1 METKQ
6 KKTKLVISMLA
17 LGLLLWSASI
27 VHGAQYLTVNGQDVT
42 SITLELGQSRM
53 VEIVSTD
60 STSYEAYVGFYMAPV
75 IGDFSPLEIKPEAGK
90 GAQVA
95 KYSTPGFRGYHVM
108 TGSGMIIPSPG
119 VHFVF
124 QFEAQ
129 QVGETDIK
137 LYDETL
143 KIELDSLHIT
153 VIPAP
158 MGTAFIYQGRLLD
171 DNNPTD
177 GPYDFEFKLYDSPVS
192 GNQLAGTIDINDL
205 DVIDGYFTVQLDFND
220 PNVFNGD
227 ACWLDIG
234 VRPGD
239 GSSFTMLSPRQ
250 QLTPAPYA
258 IYAENA
264 GPDSDWMVSGD
275 NMYSIPS
282 GNVGIGT
289 TSPESSLHIKSQQP
303 EVRIEESDQGD
314 KKWHIAGYNSGLV
327 FAETGEGNA
336 MYIEQ
341 GGNVGIRTTNPGAG
355 LHLKGT
361 DHPSSFMYLESSNNE
376 DTGFRLYEGTSVK
389 WHLFNEA
396 GAGGLSLRD
405 NAYSS
410 VLFAEQGTGEVG
422 IGTTAPEAKL
432 HIRSS
437 YPEVRLEES
446 DQSDKKWSI
455 AGYNSGL
462 VFTET
467 GEGHAMYIEQGGQV
481 GIGTTSPGAKLE
493 VDGDLKVTGAYKGNI
508 SSSSG
513 SDGAPFPRPA
523 YDSGWQEVS
532 RGLSVPLQH
541 NIGGDPNNY
550 VVDMQFKA
558 GVVGVNHALY
568 GGDGTVDGTGAF
580 WHGLT
585 NTEIFVHREMNNG
598 TAIEIRVR
606 IWVYN

>member
-1 METKQ
+1 MKRR
-6 KKTKLVISMLA
+6 KMLSILIFVLA
-17 LGLLLWSASI
+17 LVLVSNA
-27 VHGAQYLTVNGQDVT
+27 HGKITLTVDNQDVS
-42 SITLELGQSRM
+42 SITLEVGQTCT
-53 VEIVSTD
+53 VEVVSSD
-60 STSYEAYVGFYMAPV
+60 STSYEAYIGFYGAPV

-90 GAQVA
+90 GAEVL
-95 KYSTPGFRGYHVM
+95 KYSTPGFRGYYVK
-108 TGSGMIIPSPG
+108 TGIGFPPPSPG

-129 QVGETDIK
+129 GIGETDIT
-137 LYDETL
+137 LFDETL
-143 KIELDSLHIT
+143 KLELDSLHIT
-153 VIPAP
+153 VIPTA
-158 MGTAFIYQGRLLD
+158 MGTGFTYQGRLLH
-171 DNNPTD
+171 DNASTD
-177 GPYDFEFKLYDSPVS
+177 GPYDFEFKLYDSPVG
-192 GNQLAGTIDINDL
+192 GNQLASTIDINDL
-205 DVIDGYFTVQLDFND
+205 DVIDGYFTVELDFND
-220 PNVFNGD
+220 ANVFNGD
-227 ACWLDIG
+227 ARWMDIG
-234 VRPGD
+234 VRSGD
-239 GSSFTMLSPRQ
+239 SNSFTTLSPRH
-250 QLTPAPYA
+250 QLTPTPYA
-258 IYAENA
+258 LYAENA
-264 GPDSDWMVSGD
+264 SADSDWMVSGD
-275 NMYSIPS
+275 DMYSIPS

-289 TSPESSLHIKSQQP
+289 TSPESSLHIESQQP
-303 EVRIEESDQGD
+303 EVRFEESDHSD

-336 MYIEQ
+336 MYIEP

-376 DTGFRLYEGTSVK
+376 DTGFRLYEGTTVK

-422 IGTTAPEAKL
+422 IGTTTPEAKL

-446 DQSDKKWSI
+446 DQSNKKWSI

-467 GEGHAMYIEQGGQV
+467 GEGYAMYIEQGGQV

-523 YDSGWQEVS
+523 YDSGWQQVS
-532 RGLSVPLQH
+532 QGLSVALQH

-550 VVDMQFKA
+550 VVDMQFK
-558 GVVGVNHALY
+558 GGGVGVNQALY
-568 GGDGTVDGTGAF
+568 GGDGGADGTGAF

-585 NTEIFVHREMNNG
+585 DTEIFVRREAYNI
-598 TAIEIRVR
+598 TAVEIRVR

>member
-1 METKQ
+1 METK
-6 KKTKLVISMLA
+6 KILTILVFVLA
-17 LGLLLWSASI
+17 SVLASNA
-27 VHGAQYLTVNGQDVT
+27 HGKIILTADNQDVS
-42 SITLELGQSRM
+42 SITLQIGQSCT
-53 VEIVSTD
+53 VEVVSSD
-60 STSYEAYVGFYMAPV
+60 STSYEAYVGFYKAPV

-90 GAQVA
+90 GAEVL
-95 KYSTPGFRGYHVM
+95 KYSTPDFRGYYIKTGGM
-108 TGSGMIIPSPG
+108 TQPSPG

-129 QVGETDIK
+129 GVGETDIK
-137 LYDETL
+137 LFDETL
-143 KIELDSLHIT
+143 KTELDSIHIT
-153 VIPAP
+153 VIPVA
-158 MGTAFIYQGRLLD
+158 MGTVFTYQGRLIH

-177 GPYDFEFKLYDSPVS
+177 GLYDFEFKLYDSPAG

-220 PNVFNGD
+220 PNVFNGN
-227 ACWLDIG
+227 AWWLDIG

-239 GSSFTMLSPRQ
+239 GSSFTSLNPRQ
-250 QLTPAPYA
+250 QLTPTPYA
-258 IYAENA
+258 LYAENA
-264 GPDSDWMVSGD
+264 GADSDWMVSGD
-275 NMYSIPS
+275 DMYSIPS

-303 EVRIEESDQGD
+303 EVRFEESDQSD

-376 DTGFRLYEGTSVK
+376 DTGFRLYEGTTVK
-389 WHLFNEA
+389 WHLFNDA
-396 GAGGLSLRD
+396 GAGGLSLRN

-422 IGTTAPEAKL
+422 IGTTTPEAKL

-446 DQSDKKWSI
+446 DQSNKKWSI

-481 GIGTTSPGAKLE
+481 GIGTTSPAAKLE

-508 SSSSG
+508 SSSTG

-523 YDSGWQEVS
+523 YDSGWVAVAQGSVVS
-532 RGLSVPLQH
+532 LTH
-541 NIGGDPNNY
+541 NIGGNLDNY
-550 VVDMQFKA
+550 VVDLQFKCNPLLPF
-558 GVVGVNHALY
+558 GINNIGY
-568 GGDGTVDGTGAF
+568 GLNGDIGAYY
-580 WHGLT
+580 GELT
-585 NTEIFVHREMNNG
+585 TTSIKVYRAPADI
-598 TAIEIRVR
+598 TADEIRVR